1 MKFNLDTLLAQLRS
15 WLPKARATLEER
27 ASEFEANFTDSRRQ
41 PLPEETHRRLY
52 RAIETLGSPSV
63 HHTAIRSR
71 LDEAIAAWIDSP
83 TAPNHLAI
91 LASPVEPI
99 AQILADTL
107 PKQISGHGLP
117 VRSLARLP
125 RSDWGSQIWSNL
137 CHDLELPDRPDK
149 TVLRSVVAIPDLSW
163 CFVRC
168 IDGLDAVETLLDWIA
183 RDRAHFWIVGC
194 NEWTWHYLDRVCH
207 LGTYW
212 EQTLALE
219 PLRDRELKAWLDPV
233 ANTIEFEWH
242 REAEDNGDRP
252 EIEPD
257 DEVWDS
263 SDERRF
269 FQQLD
274 DVSLGLMSVAARVWV
289 RSLVVCAPAED
300 DPDATETIL
309 LEPPEL
315 PNLPHLGKDDRYLL
329 FSIGLH
335 GGAGV
340 STLAWSLGE
349 TEVAVRAQLQQL
361 LRSGAIERKAQRF
374 YLAPTHYPRLKRD
387 LENNH
392 FLV

>member
-15 WLPKARATLEER
+15 WLPKARASLEER
-27 ASEFEANFTDSRRQ
+27 ASELEANFTDSRRQ
-41 PLPEETHRRLY
+41 PLPDKMHRRLY

-63 HHTAIRSR
+63 RRTAIRSR
-71 LDEAIAAWIDSP
+71 LDEAIAAWLDFP

-99 AQILADTL
+99 ATILADTL

-117 VRSLARLP
+117 VRSLARFP
-125 RSDWGSQIWSNL
+125 RSNLGSQIWSNL
-137 CHDLELPDRPDK
+137 SQELELPDRPDK
-149 TVLRSVVAIPDLSW
+149 SVLRSVVAIPDLSW

-183 RDRAHFWIVGC
+183 RDRTHFWVIGC
-194 NEWTWHYLDRVCH
+194 NEWTWHYLDRVCQ
-207 LGTYW
+207 LGAYW

-219 PLRDRELKAWLDPV
+219 PLRDRELKVWLDPV
-233 ANTIEFEWH
+233 AEIIEFEWSG
-242 REAEDNGDRP
+242 EAEKNGDRS
-252 EIEPD
+252 ELEPD
-257 DEVWDS
+257 EEVWDS
-263 SDERRF
+263 NDERRF

-274 DVSLGLMSVAARVWV
+274 DVSLGLMSVAARIWV
-289 RSLVVCAPAED
+289 RSLVVYAPAED

-315 PNLPHLGKDDRYLL
+315 PNLPHLGKNERYLL

-335 GGAGV
+335 GGASI

-349 TEVAVRAQLQQL
+349 TEVAVRGQLQQL
-361 LRSGAIERKAQRF
+361 LRSGAIECKAERF

-387 LENNH
+387 LNNNH